1 MMALSRRPYDNGM
14 PNAVAGNLHCLAV
27 QLCTLGRKEVNREA
41 LVQKNRTLLAK
52 SIQSSRSRSVVNLV
66 LGNEEVSTAR
76 KDELLTHPCVG
87 RVEVSLGMF
96 PAFPLD
102 TSLGVAASRRQK
114 DGHYAQTATAFIKQT
129 VASL

>member
-1 MMALSRRPYDNGM
+1 M
-14 PNAVAGNLHCLAV
+14 PGRSV
-27 QLCTLGRKEVNREA
+27 CTLGREEVNREA